1 MTTADQQVPDP
12 GEGGP
17 ADATGGGEADARRT
31 PEEGRE
37 LLPVAAPARTR
48 AAVRELLRP
57 HRGLALGGFAVMVA
71 ATAVGLLTQP
81 LLGRI
86 VDLVADRHPAGALTL
101 PAALLV
107 LVALTQGGAT
117 ALGLSL
123 ISRLGETALAELRE
137 RFIER
142 ALRLPLEQVEKA
154 GSGDLTARVTGDVSQ
169 VSEAIRTALP
179 ELARSL
185 LAIVLTLGALAVL
198 DWRFLL
204 AALLAVPVQAHTA
217 RWYVR
222 NAVPLYARQRVAAGA
237 QQQQL
242 LDTIGG
248 AATVRAFRL
257 EAGHTERVTRRS
269 LSAVELTMRGV
280 RLVLRFYSRLH
291 LAEYTGLAAV
301 LVVGFLLVRDGSAS
315 IGTATAAALYF
326 HSLFGPVN
334 SALVLLDDAQSAGA
348 SLSRLVG
355 VADQA
360 EPERQ
365 EQGRPEQRRPEQ
377 RRPEQRRPEQ
387 GRPEQGRPE
396 QGREQQRE
404 PGAPPEG
411 AVTVSGLGH
420 AYEPGRPVLHDVD
433 LTLRPGERVALVG
446 ASGAGK
452 TTLAKIIAGIHHP
465 TTGSV
470 RLAVSERHGAGRAV
484 ALVTQEVHVFAGPL
498 ADDLRLARPDAG
510 DDDLREALARVD
522 ALAWAEALPD
532 GLRTI
537 VGEGGHRLTAAQTQ
551 QLALARLV
559 LADLPIAVLDEAT
572 AEAGSA
578 GARMLEKATE
588 RAVEGRTALV
598 VAHRLAQAATADR
611 IVVMDGGRVVES
623 GGHDELRAAGGRYAA
638 LWGAWSEIR
647 DTAHHQSPHPTNP
660 PSDGKM
666 KDP

>member
-1 MTTADQQVPDP
+1 MTTADHQVPDP

-17 ADATGGGEADARRT
+17 ADVTGGGEADARRT

-81 LLGRI
+81 LLGHI

-137 RFIER
+137 QFIER

-301 LVVGFLLVRDGSAS
+301 LVVGFLLVREGSAS

-360 EPERQ
+360 EPERP
-365 EQGRPEQRRPEQ
+365 ERGRGQRQ
-377 RRPEQRRPEQ
+377 
-387 GRPEQGRPE
+387 
-396 QGREQQRE
+396 E
-404 PGAPPEG
+404 PGAPSEG
-411 AVTVSGLGH
+411 AVTVTGLGH

-452 TTLAKIIAGIHHP
+452 TTLAKIIAGIHRP

-470 RLAVSERHGAGRAV
+470 RLAVPERHGAGRAV
-484 ALVTQEVHVFAGPL
+484 ALVTQEVHVFAGSL

-578 GARMLEKATE
+578 GARVLEKATE

-647 DTAHHQSPHPTNP
+647 GTAHHQSPHPTNP
-660 PSDGKM
+660 PSDGNM
-666 KDP
+666 KDPR